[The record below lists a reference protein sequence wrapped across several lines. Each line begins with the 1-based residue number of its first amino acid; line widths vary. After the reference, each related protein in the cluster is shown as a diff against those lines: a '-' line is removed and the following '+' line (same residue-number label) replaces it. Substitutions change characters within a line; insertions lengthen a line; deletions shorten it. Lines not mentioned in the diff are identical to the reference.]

1 MADIGNNAPY
11 TFDRVVRI
19 LGGVLLLGVAVYLL
33 NFLKGVLLP
42 FFVAWLIA
50 YMLEPVV
57 KWNIRWMHCRT
68 LFLPLV
74 FTLVEVTAVFG
85 AILAVTVPYIMSE
98 CSEMGKMLR
107 TYANTQ
113 IHLPWVAQQVHDF
126 IKEHVNFEYIAS
138 LLSREQWIALLKE
151 TAASSWNVLSSG
163 LTFVL
168 ELLSWLIVFLY
179 LIFIMIDYERLS
191 QSFRH
196 LVPGRHRH
204 RVFKIFDDV
213 KSAMNRYFRGQFIIA
228 MSVGVLFA
236 IGFWIIGLPMG
247 VLLGLFIGML
257 NMVPYLQLISLP
269 ITLVLC
275 IVATAGGANFWVIL
289 GASIAVYLVVQCIQD
304 LILTPKIM
312 GHAMGL
318 NPAIILLSLSVWGSL
333 LGFMGLIIALP
344 LTTLVLSYY
353 DMYVLQRLKRKSDR
367 ESIEKIIHEE
377 NPAQE

>member
-1 MADIGNNAPY
+1 MRNGNDAAAWLAAQKKDYIMAEIGNNTPY

-57 KWNIRWMHCRT
+57 KWNIRWMHCRKR
-68 LFLPLV
+68 FLPVV
-74 FTLVEVTAVFG
+74 FTLVEVTVVIG
-85 AILAVTVPYIMSE
+85 AILAVTVPYIVSE
-98 CSEMGKMLR
+98 CSDMGKMLR

-151 TAASSWNVLSSG
+151 TATSSWNVLSSG

-213 KSAMNRYFRGQFIIA
+213 KSAMNFFVA
-228 MSVGVLFA
+228 
-236 IGFWIIGLPMG
+236 
-247 VLLGLFIGML
+247 
-257 NMVPYLQLISLP
+257 
-269 ITLVLC
+269 LC
-275 IVATAGGANFWVIL
+275 GN
-289 GASIAVYLVVQCIQD
+289 
-304 LILTPKIM
+304 
-312 GHAMGL
+312 
-318 NPAIILLSLSVWGSL
+318 
-333 LGFMGLIIALP
+333 
-344 LTTLVLSYY
+344 
-353 DMYVLQRLKRKSDR
+353 
-367 ESIEKIIHEE
+367 
-377 NPAQE
+377 